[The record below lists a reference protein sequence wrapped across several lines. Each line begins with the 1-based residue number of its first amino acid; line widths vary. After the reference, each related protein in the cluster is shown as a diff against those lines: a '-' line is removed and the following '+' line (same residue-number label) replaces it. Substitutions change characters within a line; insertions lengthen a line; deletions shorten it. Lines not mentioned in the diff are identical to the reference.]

1 MTYREAVK
9 NFQRDYR
16 KIYIDKVD
24 YWMAHE
30 VWAEY
35 VDGLNRDRQITDR
48 QASTWSTPF
57 PYGKTLKPSKKQLE
71 YEVYATD

>member
-9 NFQRDYR
+9 NFEKEYR
-16 KIYIDKVD
+16 NLYINHVD
-24 YWMAHE
+24 YWRAHE
-30 VWAEY
+30 AWVLF
-35 VDGLNRDRQITDR
+35 VDGLNRDGLITDL
-48 QASTWSTPF
+48 QYSKWPTPF